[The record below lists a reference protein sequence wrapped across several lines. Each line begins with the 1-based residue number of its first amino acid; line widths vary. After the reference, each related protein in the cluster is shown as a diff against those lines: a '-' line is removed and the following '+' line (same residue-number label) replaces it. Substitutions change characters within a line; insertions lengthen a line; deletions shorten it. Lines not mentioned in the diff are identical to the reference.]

1 MRAIVQDRYGDTEV
15 LRLEEVERPE
25 PGREQVLIRV
35 RAAGVDPGV
44 WHVMAGRP
52 LGVRP
57 AFGIRGPRQRT
68 RGTDVAGIVEA
79 VGPGVTRFAPGDEV
93 FGVAAG
99 SFADFTL
106 ASSEKGLAPKP
117 AGVSFAEAAVIP
129 ISGCTALQ
137 GLRAGG
143 LAAGTRV
150 LVLGASGGVGS
161 FAVQLAKVVGAHVT
175 GVASADKLD
184 LVSDLG
190 ADEVLD
196 YTRQDPVDG
205 TRRYDLIL
213 DTGGN
218 RPLRELRRALTAEGS
233 LVIVGG
239 EGGRGLLGGFER
251 AMLAAPALSLVTRQ
265 RLRGLMAV
273 TRHDDLVTLTEWVEA
288 SRVRA
293 PLDRTFPLGEAA
305 DAIRYLHA
313 GKVRGKIAITI

>member
-1 MRAIVQDRYGDTEV
+1 MRAIVQDRYGDADV
-15 LRLEEVERPE
+15 LHLEEVERPE
-25 PGREQVLIRV
+25 PGRKQVLIRV

-44 WHVMAGRP
+44 WHIMAGRP
-52 LGVRP
+52 LGLRP
-57 AFGIRGPRQRT
+57 AFGLRGPRQRT

-79 VGPGVTRFAPGDEV
+79 VGPEVTGFAPGDEV

-106 ASSEKGLAPKP
+106 ASSEKGLAHKP

-129 ISGCTALQ
+129 ISGSTALQ

-143 LAAGTRV
+143 VAAGTRV

-161 FAVQLAKVVGAHVT
+161 FAVQVAKVSGAHVT
-175 GVASADKLD
+175 GVASTNKLD
-184 LVSDLG
+184 LVRDLG

-196 YTRQDPVDG
+196 YTQQDPVDG
-205 TRRYDLIL
+205 TRHYDLIL

-218 RPLRELRRALTAEGS
+218 RPLRKLRRALAPEGT

-251 AMLAAPALSLVTRQ
+251 AMLGAPTLSLVTGQ

-273 TRHDDLVTLTEWVEA
+273 TRHDDLVTLTGWVEA
-288 SRVRA
+288 NRLRA
-293 PLDRTFPLGEAA
+293 PLDRTFPLEEAP

-313 GKVRGKIAITI
+313 GKVRGKVAITI

>member
-106 ASSEKGLAPKP
+106 ASSEKGLALKP

-175 GVASADKLD
+175 GVASANKLD

>member
-106 ASSEKGLAPKP
+106 ASSEKGLALKP

>member
-35 RAAGVDPGV
+35 RAAGVDPSV

-106 ASSEKGLAPKP
+106 ASSEKGLALKP

-175 GVASADKLD
+175 GVASANKLD

-218 RPLRELRRALTAEGS
+218 RPLRELRRALTAKGS